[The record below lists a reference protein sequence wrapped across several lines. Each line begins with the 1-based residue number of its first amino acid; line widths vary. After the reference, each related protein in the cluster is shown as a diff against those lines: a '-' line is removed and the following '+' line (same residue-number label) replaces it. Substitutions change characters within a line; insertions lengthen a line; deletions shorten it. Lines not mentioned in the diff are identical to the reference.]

1 MKNFMKQQ
9 TPKLN
14 AEPNAKQSH
23 KQKSEADIPSDD
35 DFHSVKDKTEQ
46 MTSVS
51 ATNREAVN
59 TWMAGAVSDV
69 PTEG

>member
-1 MKNFMKQQ
+1 
-9 TPKLN
+9 
-14 AEPNAKQSH
+14 
-23 KQKSEADIPSDD
+23 
-35 DFHSVKDKTEQ
+35 

-69 PTEG
+69 PTEGW